1 MTGATNTPQ
10 AVAASDPN
18 LFNFEE
24 PDDPSNSW
32 GTDYLTGG
40 CHAVISVT
48 TAAGDPVMLVD
59 TALDWET
66 ARSH

>member
-18 LFNFEE
+18 LFNFEG
-24 PDDPSNSW
+24 PDDPSNPW

-40 CHAVISVT
+40 CHAVV
-48 TAAGDPVMLVD
+48 VQVD
-59 TALDWET
+59 ADKVPTLLATALGWET